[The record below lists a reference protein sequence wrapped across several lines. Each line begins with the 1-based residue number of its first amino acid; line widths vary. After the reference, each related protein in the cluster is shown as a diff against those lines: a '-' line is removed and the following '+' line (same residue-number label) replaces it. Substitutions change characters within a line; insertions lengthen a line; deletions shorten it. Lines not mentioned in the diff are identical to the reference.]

1 MVVVEV
7 EEEEPLANLTSEE
20 QREAEEMREKE
31 REMEEEVLSED
42 QEHYRRDFLAMLE
55 DVVSIFDRK
64 EGQDARDTLLHT

>member
-1 MVVVEV
+1 MKV

-55 DVVSIFDRK
+55 DVVSIFDRR
-64 EGQDARDTLLHT
+64 EGPDARERLLRT